1 MTNSIRQPF
10 NPLQLELLELYA
22 RDVSN
27 VDLEAIKKMLADY
40 FAQKAIQEADM
51 LWDERGY
58 NDETMLEWLNL
69 HERKSVEG
77 ESGN

>member
-22 RDVSN
+22 RNVSN